1 MYINMLVKSKIIIR
15 KSDFN
20 SFIKLMQLKFYNT
33 LTRQKEDFIPLMQD
47 PNVQG
52 EKKQEV

>member
-1 MYINMLVKSKIIIR
+1 
-15 KSDFN
+15 
-20 SFIKLMQLKFYNT
+20 MQLKFYNT

-47 PNVQG
+47 SNTQG